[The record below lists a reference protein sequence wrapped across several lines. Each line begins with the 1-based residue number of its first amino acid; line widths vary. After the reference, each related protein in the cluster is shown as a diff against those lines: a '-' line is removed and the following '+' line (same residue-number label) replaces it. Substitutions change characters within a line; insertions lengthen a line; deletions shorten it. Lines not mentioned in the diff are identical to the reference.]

1 MYPLQLAQFGHPIN
15 GDPYSIRLISY
26 GLSVL
31 LTNQNEVGCPN
42 KSNPNMKSFFN
53 INLNCE

>member
-1 MYPLQLAQFGHPIN
+1 MYPLQLAQFRHPIN

-31 LTNQNEVGCPN
+31 LTYQNEVGCPD
-42 KSNPNMKSFFN
+42 KSNPNMKFN